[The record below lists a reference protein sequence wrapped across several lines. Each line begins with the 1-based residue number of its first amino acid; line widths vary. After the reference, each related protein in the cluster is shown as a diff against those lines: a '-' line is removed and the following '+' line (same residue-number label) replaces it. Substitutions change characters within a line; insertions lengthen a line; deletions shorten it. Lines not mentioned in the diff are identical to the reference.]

1 MSNDDVLRKRVAR
14 LLADTMSLEV
24 PSVDTDLFEDGLLD
38 SLGFVELLA
47 NLEREFGV
55 TTSID
60 GTFSATHRFSSRSKA
75 LYTTPM
81 APWPMSVTSVYRS
94 NRGNLSA
101 GRPKLS
107 PTVSSF
113 SKYRANSE
121 AWSG

>member
-60 GTFSATHRFSSRSKA
+60 D
-75 LYTTPM
+75 
-81 APWPMSVTSVYRS
+81 MSVDNFNSIAHI
-94 NRGNLSA
+94 A
-101 GRPKLS
+101 GFVAARTASTASSGS
-107 PTVSSF
+107 P
-113 SKYRANSE
+113 A
-121 AWSG
+121 A